1 MIFKIGL
8 FLSIFVTIPIFIIGS
23 IIALI
28 GKDEDD
34 E

>member
-8 FLSIFVTIPIFIIGS
+8 FLSIFVTVPIFIIGA

-28 GKDEDD
+28 DNDKDD

>member
-8 FLSIFVTIPIFIIGS
+8 FLSIFVTIPIFIIGA

-28 GKDEDD
+28 GKDEDN

>member
-8 FLSIFVTIPIFIIGS
+8 FLSIFVTIPIFIFGA